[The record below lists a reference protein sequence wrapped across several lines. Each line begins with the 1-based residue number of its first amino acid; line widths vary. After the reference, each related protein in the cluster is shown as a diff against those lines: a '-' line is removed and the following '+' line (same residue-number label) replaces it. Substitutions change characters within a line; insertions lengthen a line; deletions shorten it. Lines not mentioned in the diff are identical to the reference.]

1 MKRWLSVVVLAMVIL
16 VGCGATPNDAAPGE
30 ATPEAPVLLRV
41 MSYGSFDISEEV
53 IARFEQEQGVSVQFL
68 DAGDTGQMVSQAILS
83 RDNPQADVLYGVD
96 NTFLSRAL
104 EADIFVPYQAEAL
117 DQVSNAFVLDD
128 QYRVTPVDY
137 GDVCL
142 NYDRAYFEEN
152 DIAIPASLED
162 LTRPEYAGLLV
173 VQNPASSSPGL
184 AFLLAT
190 IEAFGE
196 DAYLDYW
203 QALRANDLLV
213 VDSWDNAYYGEFS
226 GASGGEGTR
235 PMVVSYATSPAAE
248 VYYSGGAIETPP
260 TGAVTAPGTC
270 FRQIEFVGI
279 LRNNQ
284 NQAMAEAFVE
294 YVLGDAFQSDIPL
307 HMWVFPVNE
316 TVTLPEVF
324 EDYAVHAEEPATM
337 AVERIEANRESWITA
352 WTEVVLR

>member
-1 MKRWLSVVVLAMVIL
+1 MKRWLNVIL
-16 VGCGATPNDAAPGE
+16 LVLVIAAGCGIAPNDVPTE
-30 ATPEAPVLLRV
+30 EPTPELTALRV

-53 IARFEQEQGVSVQFL
+53 ITRFEQEHGVTVQFL

-83 RDNPQADVLYGVD
+83 KDNPQADVLYGID

-104 EADIFVPYQAEAL
+104 EADIFVPYQAENL
-117 DQVSNAFVLDD
+117 DEVPDGLVLDD

-142 NYDRAYFEEN
+142 NYDRAYFEES
-152 DIAIPASLED
+152 DLAVPTTLED
-162 LTRPEYAGLLV
+162 LIRPEYAGLLV

-184 AFLLAT
+184 AFLLTT
-190 IEAFGE
+190 IGAFGE
-196 DAYLDYW
+196 DGYLNYW
-203 QALRANDLLV
+203 RDLRANDVLV
-213 VDSWDNAYYGEFS
+213 VDSWNNAYYGEFS
-226 GASGGEGTR
+226 GAAGVDGTR
-235 PMVVSYATSPAAE
+235 PIVVSYATSPAAE
-248 VYYSGGAIETPP
+248 VYYSGGAVETPP
-260 TGAVTAPGTC
+260 TGAVTAPATC

-294 YVLGDAFQSDIPL
+294 YVLSAPFQSDIPL
-307 HMWVFPVNE
+307 HMWVFPANE

-324 EDYAVHAEEPATM
+324 ADFAIHAEEPVTM
-337 AVERIEANRESWITA
+337 AVEMIEANREGWINA

>member
-1 MKRWLSVVVLAMVIL
+1 MKRWLNVIL
-16 VGCGATPNDAAPGE
+16 LVLVIAAGCGIAPNDVPTE
-30 ATPEAPVLLRV
+30 EPTPELTALRV

-53 IARFEQEQGVSVQFL
+53 ITGFEQEHGVTVQFL

-83 RDNPQADVLYGVD
+83 KDNPQADVLYGID

-104 EADIFVPYQAEAL
+104 EADIFVPYQAENL
-117 DQVSNAFVLDD
+117 DEVPDGLVLDD

-142 NYDRAYFEEN
+142 NYDRAYFEES
-152 DIAIPASLED
+152 DLAVPTTLED
-162 LTRPEYAGLLV
+162 LIRPEYAGLLV

-184 AFLLAT
+184 AFLLTT
-190 IEAFGE
+190 IGAFGE
-196 DAYLDYW
+196 DGYLNYW
-203 QALRANDLLV
+203 RDLRANDVLV
-213 VDSWDNAYYGEFS
+213 VDSWNNAYYGEFS
-226 GASGGEGTR
+226 GAAGVDGTR
-235 PMVVSYATSPAAE
+235 PIVVSYATSPAAE
-248 VYYSGGAIETPP
+248 VYYSGGAVETPP
-260 TGAVTAPGTC
+260 TGAVTAPATC

-294 YVLGDAFQSDIPL
+294 YVLSAPFQSDIPL
-307 HMWVFPVNE
+307 HMWVFPANE

-324 EDYAVHAEEPATM
+324 ADFAIHAEEPVTM
-337 AVERIEANRESWITA
+337 AVEMIEANREGWINA

>member
-1 MKRWLSVVVLAMVIL
+1 MKRWLYVIVLVLVIAA
-16 VGCGATPNDAAPGE
+16 GCGLAPNDVPTE
-30 ATPEAPVLLRV
+30 EPTPEVTVLRV

-53 IARFEQEQGVSVQFL
+53 ITGFEQEHGVTVQFL

-83 RDNPQADVLYGVD
+83 KDNPQADVLYGID

-104 EADIFVPYQAEAL
+104 EADIFVPYQAGNL
-117 DQVSNAFVLDD
+117 DEVPDGLVLDD
-128 QYRVTPVDY
+128 QHRVTPVDY

-142 NYDRAYFEEN
+142 NYDRAYFEGN
-152 DIAIPASLED
+152 DLAVPTTLED
-162 LTRPEYAGLLV
+162 LIRPEYAGLLV

-184 AFLLAT
+184 AFLLTT
-190 IEAFGE
+190 IGAFGE
-196 DAYLDYW
+196 DGYLDYW
-203 QALRANDLLV
+203 RDLRANDVLV
-213 VDSWDNAYYGEFS
+213 VDSWNNAYYGEFS
-226 GASGGEGTR
+226 GAAGVDGTR
-235 PMVVSYATSPAAE
+235 PIVVSYATSPAAE
-248 VYYSGGAIETPP
+248 VYYSGGAVETPP

-294 YVLGDAFQSDIPL
+294 YVLSAPFQSDIPL
-307 HMWVFPVNE
+307 HMWVFPANE

-324 EDYAVHAEEPATM
+324 ADFAIHAEEPVTM
-337 AVERIEANRESWITA
+337 AVEMIEANREGWINA